1 MAYGVSADGACRM
14 TPVDNDFS
22 GESGWDAGSQ
32 LTGGERFKVDVIDTW
47 NMTIQPEA
55 GVPTMQPKAD
65 NGYFLHDPAQPTLSL
80 PGRPW
85 MAVRL
90 TRVET

>member
-1 MAYGVSADGACRM
+1 
-14 TPVDNDFS
+14 
-22 GESGWDAGSQ
+22 
-32 LTGGERFKVDVIDTW
+32 
-47 NMTIQPEA
+47 MTIQPRA
-55 GVPTMQPKAD
+55 GLLTMQPKAD

-90 TRVET
+90 TRLET